1 MIYLQL
7 YYEFLQ
13 VGLFAVGGGLATL
26 PFLYDISDRTGWFT
40 YEQLADMIAIS
51 ESTPGAI
58 GINMSTYAGYMAA
71 GIPGGIVAS
80 LGLITPAVIIIVV
93 VAQFLN
99 KFKDN
104 QYIQATFHGLRPAS
118 TALIASAGFAVVMID
133 LVHVDLFRITGSFID
148 LINWRALLL
157 AIVLFYLSNHVR
169 LIKNLHPVVFIAFA
183 AAIGMIFNFAEV
195 AL

>member
-7 YYEFLQ
+7 YYEFFQ
-13 VGLFAVGGGLATL
+13 AGLFAVGGGLATL
-26 PFLYDISDRTGWFT
+26 PFLYDISDRTSWFT

-80 LGLITPAVIIIVV
+80 LGLITPAVIIIVI

-104 QYIQATFHGLRPAS
+104 QYVQAIFYGLRPAS
-118 TALIASAGFAVVMID
+118 TALIAAAGFAVVMID
-133 LVHVDLFRITGSFID
+133 LVHVDLFQMTGSFID
-148 LINWRALLL
+148 LINWRALIL

-169 LIKNLHPVVFIAFA
+169 LTKNLHPVIFIAFA
-183 AAIGMIFNFAEV
+183 AAIGIIFNFAEV